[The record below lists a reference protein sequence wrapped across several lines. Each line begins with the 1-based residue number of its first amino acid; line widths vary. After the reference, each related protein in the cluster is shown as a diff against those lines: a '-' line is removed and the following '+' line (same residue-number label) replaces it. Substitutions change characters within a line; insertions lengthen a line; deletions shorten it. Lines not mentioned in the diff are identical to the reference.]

1 MTACQKDRTH
11 FLSLWGNAILWLGN
25 QVPSYTRIPSPRRNI
40 PFTICCCA
48 VISLSNALFSF
59 TTISHL
65 YFIPPPELV
74 SPSAQGDCAREILL
88 ECVCPHPTLGHGLP
102 RQAHLA
108 WPSSVFRADFGGR
121 RRNTSQSCPRR
132 AEGQTWQERLSLAM
146 FVHLESSGLRD
157 STISHPVTNILCFLR
172 HQRKRNRCVAC
183 KTVAWGK
190 VSAHWGQGEV
200 GKKPRNL
207 KRKGVEFPWWRSG

>member
-40 PFTICCCA
+40 PFTTCCCA

-88 ECVCPHPTLGHGLP
+88 ECVCPHPTLSHGLP

-108 WPSSVFRADFGGR
+108 WPSSVFRADFGGC

-132 AEGQTWQERLSLAM
+132 AEGQTWQERLSLATC
-146 FVHLESSGLRD
+146 VHLESSGLRD
-157 STISHPVTNILCFLR
+157 STIGPSCNEYPLFSQAPKEEKQNVQLAKQWPGEKCLHI
-172 HQRKRNRCVAC
+172 
-183 KTVAWGK
+183 WGRGRWVK
-190 VSAHWGQGEV
+190 SQET
-200 GKKPRNL
+200 
-207 KRKGVEFPWWRSG
+207 